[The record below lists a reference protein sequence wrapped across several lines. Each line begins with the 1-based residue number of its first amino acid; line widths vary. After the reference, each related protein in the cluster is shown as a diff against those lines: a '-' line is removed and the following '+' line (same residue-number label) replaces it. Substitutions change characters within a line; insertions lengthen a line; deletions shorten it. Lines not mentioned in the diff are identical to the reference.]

1 MRLYLSGP
9 MTGKKDFNYPA
20 FREAASHLR
29 SKGYDVFDPSELFDG
44 DSSLPKYVYMKE
56 DIRGLLDSD
65 VLVLLDG
72 WENSLGVRVEMDVA
86 VACDIPIKEF
96 KDYL

>member
-1 MRLYLSGP
+1 VRLYLSGP

-20 FREAASHLR
+20 FREASSYLR

-44 DSSLPKYVYMKE
+44 DSSLPKHVYMKE

-65 VLVLLDG
+65 VLVLLEG

-96 KDYL
+96 KEYL

>member
-20 FREAASHLR
+20 FREAASSLR
-29 SKGYDVFDPSELFDG
+29 DKGYDVFDPSELFDG
-44 DSSLPKYVYMKE
+44 DASYEKYVYMKE
-56 DIRGLLDSD
+56 DIRSLLGCD

-86 VACDIPIKEF
+86 IACNISIKEL